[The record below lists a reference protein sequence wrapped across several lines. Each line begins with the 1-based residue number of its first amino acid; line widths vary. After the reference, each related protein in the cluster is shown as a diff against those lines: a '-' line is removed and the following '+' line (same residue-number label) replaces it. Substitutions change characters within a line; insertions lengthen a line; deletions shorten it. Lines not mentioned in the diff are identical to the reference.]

1 MGVAGLREGKFFI
14 RSNLAFQKYFWV
26 YHDLE
31 GMLLLK
37 ILDACKKYIIVKP
50 KIYNDMKPNT
60 ISKAV
65 K

>member
-37 ILDACKKYIIVKP
+37 ILDACKKYIIVKLRY
-50 KIYNDMKPNT
+50 IT
-60 ISKAV
+60 I
-65 K
+65 